1 MEVRNGKLE
10 RKTRMY
16 QMVVSKLAYL
26 EARRVAE
33 KHSVWWSKVRVTET
47 GDPIDGMVLIE
58 FRGREDKKD
67 LIEKDFDYVNRLQD
81 QVATIYD
88 LGKRQMA
95 YSIGFFYISNY
106 IDNPREIVNS
116 ANQHL
121 CHYILVEWWGV
132 L

>member
-1 MEVRNGKLE
+1 MENKTRE
-10 RKTRMY
+10 SKTRMY

-33 KHSVWWSKVRVTET
+33 KHTVWWSKVRVTET

-67 LIEKDFDYVNRLQD
+67 LIEKDFDYVHRLQD

-88 LGKRQMA
+88 LGKRQLA
-95 YSIGFFYISNY
+95 YS
-106 IDNPREIVNS
+106 
-116 ANQHL
+116 
-121 CHYILVEWWGV
+121 
-132 L
+132 